1 MKEETE
7 ENVKEETQEVPKD
20 QRSAHKQSG
29 YEPETSHSTGALST
43 GWLYFNIQ
51 THESKYDI
59 YVVVVLNFH
68 SKPNYDM

>member
-29 YEPETSHSTGALST
+29 YEPETSHSTGAFST

-51 THESKYDI
+51 THESKYMTFM
-59 YVVVVLNFH
+59 LLC
-68 SKPNYDM
+68 

>member
-29 YEPETSHSTGALST
+29 LSQKRVIQQEHFQQDGYISTSRHMNQNMT
-43 GWLYFNIQ
+43 F
-51 THESKYDI
+51 
-59 YVVVVLNFH
+59 VLLLC
-68 SKPNYDM
+68 